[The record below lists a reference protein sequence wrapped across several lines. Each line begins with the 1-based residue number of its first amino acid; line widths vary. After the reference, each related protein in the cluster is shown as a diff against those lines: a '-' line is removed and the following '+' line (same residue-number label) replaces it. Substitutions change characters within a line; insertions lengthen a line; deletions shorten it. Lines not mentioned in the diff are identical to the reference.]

1 MLGTVLVCLG
11 REHGRL
17 SVGSGSTALIAAW
30 AQLKLHLRSRLAKQ
44 LRVCISHVVGFGG
57 RSWPRPAA
65 VAGLSRGSGP
75 VRFCEGF
82 GRAAVAPA
90 PGGRRMAWRR
100 PVPGA
105 LSRASDSCSALQ

>member
-44 LRVCISHVVGFGG
+44 SRVCSALVVGFWGTVMAAPCGG
-57 RSWPRPAA
+57 GWPVSWQWA
-65 VAGLSRGSGP
+65 
-75 VRFCEGF
+75 
-82 GRAAVAPA
+82 
-90 PGGRRMAWRR
+90 
-100 PVPGA
+100 
-105 LSRASDSCSALQ
+105 SALL